1 MPKNAIFLFVFTLW
15 VISVSSKVFE
25 GTVNIA
31 TFRKAGSWYYL
42 GRMTL
47 RPGKITFDLIT
58 EISFQ
63 ESRETPSF
71 MVEIVAVP
79 NHLWQG

>member
-1 MPKNAIFLFVFTLW
+1 MPKYAFFLFFLTLLMIT
-15 VISVSSKVFE
+15 VYSKVFE

-31 TFRKAGSWYYL
+31 TFRKAGSWHYL

-47 RPGKITFDLIT
+47 RPGKTTFNLIT
-58 EISFQ
+58 KISFQ

-71 MVEIVAVP
+71 MLEIVAVP